1 MPQSGRE
8 PPVEETPPTRETLP
22 QDTLRRWDPERIGPY
37 VVLGRLGSGSMGQVY
52 LGRSAAGRL
61 VAVKTIRVE
70 LAEEA
75 GFRHR
80 FAQEVAAARKVSGVF
95 TAAVVEADP
104 EADLPWLA
112 TAYVPAPSLA
122 RLVLACG
129 PLPVTT
135 VRWLAA
141 GCAEALESIHGA
153 GLVHRDLKPS
163 NVLVA
168 PDGPRVIDF
177 GVARAAERMG
187 RTTSRGAVGTPAYM
201 APEQARDTHEASV
214 ASDVYSLGATL
225 LFAAT
230 GHPPY
235 QGVTVMDVLAR
246 LATEEPDLSGLPGDL
261 TELITACMHRVP
273 RQRPTSSAMLAQLGD
288 FTEAQADP
296 DEEHAYLPE
305 AAMALIGE
313 YQRSPQLAALSEP
326 DDDRSS
332 DATAASYTELPASY
346 KPAPRR
352 KPGTGSP
359 GAGEPGW
366 RRWLRSHMAWAGWAS
381 VGAALVVVGVILGA
395 ALSSSS
401 TPGSGAS
408 SNRHPAG
415 AGAAGTAGG
424 AGDGVRHARHNTSGP
439 ALCVLN
445 RSEGTPAPRGSS
457 RAAASRPGLSVTVW
471 LTWQSPT
478 AAAPKQTFDHT
489 SPDKPVAGAD
499 GTCQGP
505 GISQLVPE
513 FVAAGGVHRRG
524 DGIRR
529 PHDQHGVHRDPR
541 GRAAR
546 VISSG
551 STTGLPGG
559 SARPGRPVGSG
570 RPR

>member
-8 PPVEETPPTRETLP
+8 PPVRETQPARETPPTRE
-22 QDTLRRWDPERIGPY
+22 TLRRWDPERIGPY

-61 VAVKTIRVE
+61 VAVKTIKVE

-122 RLVLACG
+122 RMVLACG

-141 GCAEALESIHGA
+141 GCAEALESIHGV

-177 GVARAAERMG
+177 GVARAAARMG

-235 QGVTVMDVLAR
+235 SGVTVMDVLAR
-246 LATEEPDLSGLPGDL
+246 LATEEPDLSGLPDEL

-273 RQRPTSSAMLAQLGD
+273 RQRPTSSSMLAQLGD
-288 FTEAQADP
+288 FTVAQSGP

-305 AAMALIGE
+305 MAMALIGE
-313 YQRSPQLAALSEP
+313 YLRSPQLAAFGDVGE
-326 DDDRSS
+326 DGGD
-332 DATAASYTELPASY
+332 DATSASFTELPASY

-352 KPGTGSP
+352 KPGTGASGP
-359 GAGEPGW
+359 AGSGW
-366 RRWLRSHMAWAGWAS
+366 QRWFRSHMAWAGWAS
-381 VGAALVVVGVILGA
+381 VGAALIVVGIFLGA

-401 TPGSGAS
+401 VPNPGGSKQASGALPPPPVAPNTVCGTSASHTRGPALCMLNMSKGTASAAWLVQGSGFAPGTSVTVSLTWNSPPNFTPNQTFHHTAQVKPAVASNGIVRLDINKLFPGSLQLGEFIVEVTGPGGSGAS
-408 SNRHPAG
+408 TVFIVIP
-415 AGAAGTAGG
+415 
-424 AGDGVRHARHNTSGP
+424 GP
-439 ALCVLN
+439 
-445 RSEGTPAPRGSS
+445 
-457 RAAASRPGLSVTVW
+457 
-471 LTWQSPT
+471 
-478 AAAPKQTFDHT
+478 
-489 SPDKPVAGAD
+489 
-499 GTCQGP
+499 
-505 GISQLVPE
+505 
-513 FVAAGGVHRRG
+513 
-524 DGIRR
+524 
-529 PHDQHGVHRDPR
+529 
-541 GRAAR
+541 
-546 VISSG
+546 
-551 STTGLPGG
+551 
-559 SARPGRPVGSG
+559 
-570 RPR
+570 

>member
-1 MPQSGRE
+1 M
-8 PPVEETPPTRETLP
+8 
-22 QDTLRRWDPERIGPY
+22 
-37 VVLGRLGSGSMGQVY
+37 VLGRLGSGSMGQVY

-75 GFRHR
+75 GFRTR

-112 TAYVPAPSLA
+112 TAYVPAPSLS

-141 GCAEALESIHGA
+141 GCAEALASIHGA

-201 APEQARDTHEASV
+201 APEQARDTREASV

-235 QGVTVMDVLAR
+235 SGATVMDVLAR
-246 LATEEPDLSGLPGDL
+246 LATEEPDLSGLPGEL

-273 RQRPTSSAMLAQLGD
+273 RQRPTSSAMLVQLGD
-288 FTEAQADP
+288 FTVAQAGP
-296 DEEHAYLPE
+296 DEEHSYLPDK
-305 AAMALIGE
+305 AMALIAE
-313 YQRSPQLAALSEP
+313 YQRSPQLGAARRVRRRARE
-326 DDDRSS
+326 
-332 DATAASYTELPASY
+332 DATSASYTELPASY

-352 KPGTGSP
+352 KPDHGRPRGAGSP
-359 GAGEPGW
+359 RARAPAGGGGCGRTWPGP
-366 RRWLRSHMAWAGWAS
+366 AGPPSGRPWSWSA
-381 VGAALVVVGVILGA
+381 
-395 ALSSSS
+395 SSSVPRS
-401 TPGSGAS
+401 AARARRTRPSDPGRPGPPPAPKTVCGSSGQRRRRPGRCAWCS
-408 SNRHPAG
+408 R
-415 AGAAGTAGG
+415 
-424 AGDGVRHARHNTSGP
+424 ARAPPT
-439 ALCVLN
+439 
-445 RSEGTPAPRGSS
+445 PRGSS
-457 RAAASRPGLSVTVW
+457 GQRLRAAEPVTVA
-471 LTWQSPT
+471 LSFDQP
-478 AAAPKQTFDHT
+478 AAGRAQRRR
-489 SPDKPVAGAD
+489 SPDTPRHAGPRRDVQAD
-499 GTCQGP
+499 IKQLFP
-505 GISQLVPE
+505 GALQLGLFSVE
-513 FVAAGGVHRRG
+513 RDR
-524 DGIRR
+524 IRR
-529 PHDQHGVHRDPR
+529 PRGHDQFIVIPPGVPPAGD
-541 GRAAR
+541 G
-546 VISSG
+546 
-551 STTGLPGG
+551 
-559 SARPGRPVGSG
+559 
-570 RPR
+570 